1 MSKKIVTLILA
12 FAMVL
17 ALAACGTTATTTA
30 ATTAATTKAATTT
43 AAGSTTAAGTTAAAT
58 TAAPVAGNFIIGTS
72 QPLSG
77 TNAQVGDACLKGIKL
92 AIKQINAMGGFNGQ
106 QIKLVSYDDQS
117 SPEEGAKI
125 ANKLIEIDKVNAVAG
140 SLISSV
146 MLGSGGFFNDA
157 KIPVVGSGLAPTWMQ
172 KGWEWVYRACA
183 NNDVN
188 MPLLAQSIYD
198 MGIRN
203 VAIFAGQD
211 DASKSGGDTMQ
222 AALIKL
228 GIKITTRETYVEGDT
243 DFSGQVAK
251 IINSKPDAV
260 FNSTYSPTQPV
271 IAKQLRQFGY
281 KGIVY
286 CKETLSIDNM
296 AVAGDAANGFAFCF
310 PYVTYKTV
318 EDCDVPLI
326 KKFLTEFKA
335 EYNEMPYHDCA
346 YRGYDAV
353 MILYQGAKIAK
364 SNKAEDIRQGM
375 NKISGYEG
383 LGGTFDYTKGDREG
397 LHAYK
402 KYVIM
407 EGKYQDLDSWIKA
420 GGWDKFKAALAK

>member
-1 MSKKIVTLILA
+1 MSKKIITLILA
-12 FAMVL
+12 VAMVL

-30 ATTAATTKAATTT
+30 ATTKAATT
-43 AAGSTTAAGTTAAAT
+43 AGSTAAGTTAAGTSAAAT
-58 TAAPVAGNFIIGTS
+58 TKAAAGEFILGTS

-92 AIKQINAMGGFNGQ
+92 AIKQINAKGGFNGQ
-106 QIKLVSYDDQS
+106 QVRLVSYDDQS

-146 MLGSGGFFNDA
+146 MLGSGGFFNEA
-157 KIPVVGSGLAPTWMQ
+157 KLPVVGSGLAPTWMQ

-188 MPLLAQSIYD
+188 MPLLAQSMYD
-198 MGIRN
+198 MGVRN

-211 DASKSGGDTMQ
+211 DASKSGGDVMQ
-222 AALIKL
+222 KALEKL
-228 GIKITTRETYVEGDT
+228 GVKITTRETYVEGDT

-281 KGIVY
+281 KGMVY

-296 AVAGDAANGFAFCF
+296 AVAGDSANYFAFCF

-326 KKFLTEFKA
+326 KKFLGEFKA

-353 MILYQGAKIAK
+353 MVLYQGSVIAK
-364 SNKAEDIRQGM
+364 SNKPADLKAGID
-375 NKISGYEG
+375 KISGYEG

-402 KYVIM
+402 KYVIVD
-407 EGKYQDLDSWIKA
+407 GKYQDLDGWIKA
-420 GGWDKFKAALAK
+420 GGYDKFKASLTK